1 MVSPTCPIP
10 HHPRN
15 DVPNLSCP
23 TAPLKQCPQPAP
35 SCSTPEPMLPICP
48 VPKHPRNDVLNLS
61 HPIAPQNDVL
71 NLSHP
76 TAPRNDVPNLSRPMA
91 PRNDVPNL
99 SCPAAPLNPCPQPAL
114 SHSTPC
120 ARHNLSPQG
129 DTDRDRTLTTTP
141 TFTRKSHP
149 LTHPHVSP
157 PKPVSRGVTILPMPP
172 QNLVSPLCR
181 GSGRTGWGGTASSAV
196 THTGMYSKT
205 CPQGCS
211 DVPARQGRSPQLH
224 TQPETTSAAPPA
236 TWQQHFGQH
245 WVTLSN
251 PMLSSKHTSLWD

>member
-35 SCSTPEPMLPICP
+35 SCSTPEPKLPICP
-48 VPKHPRNDVLNLS
+48 VPKHPCNDALNLS
-61 HPIAPQNDVL
+61 RPIAPQNDVL

-76 TAPRNDVPNLSRPMA
+76 TAPQ
-91 PRNDVPNL
+91 NDVPNL
-99 SCPAAPLNPCPQPAL
+99 SCPAAPFNPCPQPAL

-141 TFTRKSHP
+141 TLTGKSHP

-157 PKPVSRGVTILPMPP
+157 PKPVSRGGHDP
-172 QNLVSPLCR
+172 S
-181 GSGRTGWGGTASSAV
+181 
-196 THTGMYSKT
+196 Y
-205 CPQGCS
+205 
-211 DVPARQGRSPQLH
+211 
-224 TQPETTSAAPPA
+224 AAPRPGV
-236 TWQQHFGQH
+236 TSVPGLWQDRLG
-245 WVTLSN
+245 WD
-251 PMLSSKHTSLWD
+251 SKFSRDSHRNVLENMSPRLQ